1 MRSSSGSATR
11 HVRAEP
17 AALELAWRPSRWL
30 SAALVLLGLL
40 AAASLIASDLPAWT
54 AWTCAPACVAWGIAA
69 AMRASRAPP
78 ERIGLARGPATCDG
92 SPAAGLRVQW
102 RGPLAFA
109 AWRDA
114 RGRQQ
119 CRAWWPDVL
128 PPGRRRELRLAANG
142 DDHATR
148 PRSMAG

>member
-11 HVRAEP
+11 HDRAEA
-17 AALELAWRPSRWL
+17 AALELRWRPSRWL
-30 SAALVLLGLL
+30 PAALALLGWL
-40 AAASLIASDLPAWT
+40 AAASLIASDLPAWM
-54 AWTCAPACVAWGIAA
+54 AWAGAPACVAWGLAVSVRAA
-69 AMRASRAPP
+69 RAAP
-78 ERIGLARGPATCDG
+78 ERIGLDQGRATCDG
-92 SPAAGLRVQW
+92 VPADGFRVDW

-114 RGRQQ
+114 RGRRQ

-148 PRSMAG
+148 PRSVAG

>member
-11 HVRAEP
+11 HGRAE

-30 SAALVLLGLL
+30 SAALVLLGFL
-40 AAASLIASDLPAWT
+40 AAGSLIASDLPAWV
-54 AWTCAPACVAWGIAA
+54 AWSGAPACVAWGLASAA
-69 AMRASRAPP
+69 RASRAAPQ
-78 ERIGLARGPATCDG
+78 RIGLARGQATCDG
-92 SPAAGLRVQW
+92 LPADGLRVDW

-114 RGRQQ
+114 RGRRQ

-128 PPGRRRELRLAANG
+128 PTGRRRELRLAATG